1 MTDIPH
7 EVGASRAPNEKTFET
22 MTQTPRKARLEI
34 RQAKVS
40 DVRAIADLV
49 RRAYDDLPA
58 YTHGEIRG
66 QLNNYP
72 EGCFVAKLDGKL
84 VGYCASIRLSEK
96 LAFSDHSWDEI
107 TGNGFGS
114 RHNAKGEWLYGYE
127 MCVDPKVR
135 GTRIGRRLYEERRA
149 LAERLDLTGIVF
161 GGRMPNLRRHW
172 RKVEGPQ
179 DYLDKVIDSK
189 IHDPVLRFQLANGF
203 EPQGILEKY
212 LPEDKRSKAFAVRM
226 VWRNPYVDTDAPPKH
241 RIPRDVEGVRI
252 ATCQLQ
258 ARAVSGFDEFMKHIK
273 YFVDVASDYDSDFI
287 VFPELFTLML
297 LSAEEKE
304 LTPMEAIEAL
314 SRYTPRIRTALS
326 ELALNYN
333 INIIGGSHP
342 TRLDDGDI
350 HNIAYV
356 CLRDGSIHAQEKIH
370 PTPNEAYWWNIKGGD
385 SIDAIPTDC
394 GPIGVMICYDSEFPE
409 LARRLVDEG
418 ARIIFIPFCTDS
430 RQGYMR
436 VRYCAQARAIENQCF
451 TVMSGN
457 VGNLPNVANMDI
469 QYAQSCILTPCDFP
483 FARDGIAAEAS
494 ENVETLTIS
503 DVNLADLSWARAEG
517 TVQNLADRR
526 FDLYQI
532 KWDKRVG
539 KVTDQIGK
547 APKEAASQDTAPTG
561 PPTPGGG

>member
-1 MTDIPH
+1 MPIERKHTGDDPI
-7 EVGASRAPNEKTFET
+7 ATTAKT
-22 MTQTPRKARLEI
+22 KARLEV
-34 RQAKVS
+34 RQAKLK
-40 DVRAIADLV
+40 DVPEIAELV
-49 RRAYDDLPA
+49 RRAYADLPP
-58 YTHGEIRG
+58 YTLGEIRG
-66 QLNNYP
+66 QLNNYR
-72 EGCFVAKLDGKL
+72 EGCFVAKLDGVI
-84 VGYCASIRLSEK
+84 VGYCASMRLK
-96 LAFSDHSWDEI
+96 ANVAMSDHSWDEV

-114 RHNAKGEWLYGYE
+114 RHDPTGDWLYGYE

-149 LAERLDLTGIVF
+149 LAERLDLAGIVF
-161 GGRMPNLRRHW
+161 GGRMPNLANAMRRK
-172 RKVEGPQ
+172 RNRAEGPE
-179 DYLDKVIDSK
+179 DYLEKVVDNK
-189 IHDPVLRFQLANGF
+189 IHAPVLRFQLANGF
-203 EPQGILEKY
+203 EPQGILQNY

-226 VWRNPYVDTDAPPKH
+226 VWRNPYVDADAPRKH
-241 RIPRDVEGVRI
+241 RLPRDVESVRI

-258 ARAVSGFDEFMKHIK
+258 ARAVSGFDEFMRHIE
-273 YFVDVASDYDSDFI
+273 YFVDVAADYESDFI
-287 VFPELFTLML
+287 LFPELFTLML

-304 LTPMEAIEAL
+304 LSPMEAIEAL
-314 SRYTPRIRTALS
+314 SDYTPKIRQKLS
-326 ELALNYN
+326 ELALNFN

-342 TRLDDGDI
+342 TRMEDGDI
-350 HNIAYV
+350 HNVAYV

-394 GPIGVMICYDSEFPE
+394 GPIGVLICYDSEFPE

-418 ARIIFIPFCTDS
+418 ARIIFVPFCTDS

-451 TVMSGN
+451 TVLSGN

-517 TVQNLADRR
+517 TVRNLADRR

-532 KWDKRVG
+532 EWDKRVG
-539 KVTDQIGK
+539 QVSPRIGE
-547 APKEAASQDTAPTG
+547 AESEAAGQDSKPMG
-561 PPTPGGG
+561 PHTPGGG

>member
-1 MTDIPH
+1 MHTGDDPISTTD
-7 EVGASRAPNEKTFET
+7 KT
-22 MTQTPRKARLEI
+22 KARLEV
-34 RQAKVS
+34 RQAKLK
-40 DVRAIADLV
+40 DVPDIAELV
-49 RRAYDDLPA
+49 RRAYVDLPP
-58 YTHGEIRG
+58 YKLGEIRG
-66 QLNNYP
+66 QLNNYR
-72 EGCFVAKLDGKL
+72 EGCFVAKLDGVI
-84 VGYCASIRLSEK
+84 VGYCASMRLK
-96 LAFSDHSWDEI
+96 ANVAMSDHSWDEV

-114 RHNAKGEWLYGYE
+114 RHDPTGDWLYGYE

-149 LAERLDLTGIVF
+149 LAERLDLSGIVF
-161 GGRMPNLRRHW
+161 GGRMPNLANAMRRK
-172 RKVEGPQ
+172 RNRAEGPE
-179 DYLDKVIDSK
+179 DYLEKVVDNK

-203 EPQGILEKY
+203 EPQGILQNY

-226 VWRNPYVDTDAPPKH
+226 VWRNPYVDADAPRKH
-241 RIPRDVEGVRI
+241 RMPRDVESVRI

-258 ARAVSGFDEFMKHIK
+258 ARAVSGFDEFMRHVE
-273 YFVDVASDYDSDFI
+273 YFVDVASDYESDFI
-287 VFPELFTLML
+287 LFPELFTLML

-304 LTPMEAIEAL
+304 LSPIEAIEAL
-314 SRYTPRIRTALS
+314 SEYTPKIRQKLS

-342 TRLDDGDI
+342 TRMDDGDI
-350 HNIAYV
+350 HNVAYV

-394 GPIGVMICYDSEFPE
+394 GPIGVLICYDSEFPE

-418 ARIIFIPFCTDS
+418 ARIIFVPFCTDS

-451 TVMSGN
+451 TVLSGN

-517 TVQNLADRR
+517 TVRNLADRR

-532 KWDKRVG
+532 EWDKRVG
-539 KVTDQIGK
+539 QISPRIGE
-547 APKEAASQDTAPTG
+547 AEAEAAGQDAAPRG
-561 PPTPGGG
+561 PHTPGGG

>member
-1 MTDIPH
+1 MATKS
-7 EVGASRAPNEKTFET
+7 E
-22 MTQTPRKARLEI
+22 ARLEV
-34 RQAKVS
+34 RQAQSS

-49 RRAYDDLPA
+49 RRAYSDMPA

-72 EGCFVAKLDGKL
+72 EGCFVAKMDGKL
-84 VGYCASIRLSEK
+84 VGYCASMRLSER
-96 LAFSDHSWDEI
+96 LAFAENSWDEV

-114 RHNAKGEWLYGYE
+114 RHNAKGAWLYGYE
-127 MCVDPKVR
+127 MCVDPKSR

-149 LAERLDLTGIVF
+149 LAERLELEGIIF
-161 GGRMPNLRRHW
+161 GGRMPGLAKAMRRKTN
-172 RKVEGPQ
+172 RADTPDE
-179 DYLDKVIDSK
+179 YLQMVLDSK

-203 EPQGILEKY
+203 EPQGVIDSY
-212 LPEDKRSKAFAVRM
+212 LPEDKQSKAFAVRM
-226 VWRNPYVDTDAPPKH
+226 VWRNPYVDSDSPKKH
-241 RIPRDVEGVRI
+241 RVPRDVESVRI

-258 ARAVSGFDEFMKHIK
+258 ARAVTGFDEFMKHVE
-273 YFVDVASDYDSDFI
+273 YFVDVAADYEADFI

-297 LSAEEKE
+297 LSAEEEE
-304 LTPMEAIEAL
+304 LSPMEAIEAL
-314 SRYTPRIRTALS
+314 SKYTPKIRTALS
-326 ELALNYN
+326 EMALNYN

-356 CLRDGSIHAQEKIH
+356 CLRDGSIHSQEKIH

-385 SIDAIPTDC
+385 SIDAIQTDC
-394 GPIGVMICYDSEFPE
+394 GPIGVLICYDSEFPE

-418 ARIIFIPFCTDS
+418 ARIIFVPFCTDS

-436 VRYCAQARAIENQCF
+436 VRYCAQARAIENQCY
-451 TVMSGN
+451 VVLSGN
-457 VGNLPNVANMDI
+457 VGNLPNVGNMDI

-526 FDLYQI
+526 FDLYRI
-532 KWDKRVG
+532 EWDKRVG
-539 KVTDQIGK
+539 QVTPRIGDTTDD
-547 APKEAASQDTAPTG
+547 EHEGESQPMG
-561 PPTPGGG
+561 RHSPGGG

>member
-1 MTDIPH
+1 MT
-7 EVGASRAPNEKTFET
+7 EKRRTAK
-22 MTQTPRKARLEI
+22 RSKARLEV
-34 RQAKVS
+34 RQAELG

-49 RRAYDDLPA
+49 RRVYEDMPA

-84 VGYCASIRLSEK
+84 VGYCATMRLSEH
-96 LAFSDHSWDEI
+96 LALSDQNWDTM

-114 RHNAKGEWLYGYE
+114 RHNAKGDWLYGYE
-127 MCVDPKVR
+127 MCVDPKTR

-161 GGRMPNLRRHW
+161 GGRMPGYARATRRKTN
-172 RKVEGPQ
+172 RAESPEE
-179 DYLDKVIDSK
+179 YLDMVLEGK

-203 EPQGILEKY
+203 EPQGILEGY
-212 LPEDKRSKAFAVRM
+212 LPEDKASKTNAVRM
-226 VWRNPYVDTDAPPKH
+226 VWRNPYVDSDAPPKH
-241 RIPRDVEGVRI
+241 RVPRDVESVRI

-258 ARAVSGFDEFMKHIK
+258 ARAVSDFDEFMRQVE
-273 YFVDVASDYDSDFI
+273 YFVDVAADYEADFI

-304 LTPMEAIEAL
+304 LNPAEAIEAL
-314 SRYTPRIRTALS
+314 SRYTPRIRKQLS
-326 ELALNYN
+326 EMALNFN

-342 TRLDDGDI
+342 TRMDDGDI

-356 CLRDGSIHAQEKIH
+356 CLRDGSIHTQEKIH

-385 SIDAIPTDC
+385 SIDAIQTDC
-394 GPIGVMICYDSEFPE
+394 GPIGVLICYDSEFPE
-409 LARRLVDEG
+409 LARRLTDEG
-418 ARIIFIPFCTDS
+418 ARIIFVPFCTDS

-436 VRYCAQARAIENQCF
+436 VRYCAAARAIENQCYV
-451 TVMSGN
+451 VMSGN

-526 FDLYQI
+526 FDLYRI
-532 KWDKRVG
+532 EWDKRVG
-539 KVTDQIGK
+539 QVSPRIGEEQSGD
-547 APKEAASQDTAPTG
+547 APPHGRHA
-561 PPTPGGG
+561 PGGG

>member
-1 MTDIPH
+1 MT
-7 EVGASRAPNEKTFET
+7 
-22 MTQTPRKARLEI
+22 KARLEI
-34 RQAKVS
+34 RQAELK

-49 RRAYDDLPA
+49 RRVYDDMPA

-66 QLNNYP
+66 QINNYP

-84 VGYCASIRLSEK
+84 VGYCATMRLSERV
-96 LAFSDHSWDEI
+96 AFSNHSWDEV

-114 RHNAKGEWLYGYE
+114 RHNAKGDWLYGYE
-127 MCVDPKVR
+127 MCVDPKTR

-161 GGRMPNLRRHW
+161 GGRMPGFARATRRKRNRAETAEH
-172 RKVEGPQ
+172 
-179 DYLDKVIDSK
+179 YLDMVLEGK

-203 EPQGILEKY
+203 EAQGVIEAY
-212 LPEDKRSKAFAVRM
+212 LPEDKASKANAVRM
-226 VWRNPYVDTDAPPKH
+226 VWRNPYVDSDSPPKH
-241 RIPRDVEGVRI
+241 RVPRDVESVRI

-258 ARAVSGFDEFMKHIK
+258 ARAVSGFDEFMQQIE
-273 YFVDVASDYDSDFI
+273 YFVDVAADYEADFI

-304 LTPMEAIEAL
+304 LGPAESIEAL
-314 SRYTPRIRTALS
+314 SRFTPRLRTRLS
-326 ELALNYN
+326 ELALSYN

-342 TRLDDGDI
+342 TRMDDGDI
-350 HNIAYV
+350 HNVAYV

-385 SIDAIPTDC
+385 SIDAIQTDC
-394 GPIGVMICYDSEFPE
+394 GPIGVLICYDSEFPE
-409 LARRLVDEG
+409 LARRLTDEG
-418 ARIIFIPFCTDS
+418 ARIIFVPFCTDS

-436 VRYCAQARAIENQCF
+436 VRYCAQARAIENQCYV
-451 TVMSGN
+451 VMSGN

-526 FDLYQI
+526 FDLYRI
-532 KWDKRVG
+532 EWDKRVG
-539 KVTDQIGK
+539 QVTGRIGDDSD
-547 APKEAASQDTAPTG
+547 APSAG
-561 PPTPGGG
+561 PHGGRGG

>member
-1 MTDIPH
+1 MSTTD
-7 EVGASRAPNEKTFET
+7 KT
-22 MTQTPRKARLEI
+22 KARLEV
-34 RQAKVS
+34 RQAKLK
-40 DVRAIADLV
+40 DVPAIAELV
-49 RRAYDDLPA
+49 RRAYVDLPP
-58 YTHGEIRG
+58 YTLGEIRG
-66 QLNNYP
+66 QLNNYR
-72 EGCFVAKLDGKL
+72 EGCFVAKLDGVI
-84 VGYCASIRLSEK
+84 VGYCASMRLNARVA
-96 LAFSDHSWDEI
+96 LSDHTWDEI

-114 RHNAKGEWLYGYE
+114 RHDPTGEWLYGYE

-135 GTRIGRRLYEERRA
+135 GTRIGRRLYEERRS

-161 GGRMPNLRRHW
+161 GGRMPGLANAMRRK
-172 RKVEGPQ
+172 RNNAEGPQ
-179 DYLDKVIDSK
+179 DYLEKVIDNK

-203 EPQGILEKY
+203 EPQGILENY
-212 LPEDKRSKAFAVRM
+212 LPEDKKSKAFAVKM
-226 VWRNPYVDTDAPPKH
+226 VWRNPYVDADAPRKH
-241 RIPRDVEGVRI
+241 RIPRDVESVRI

-258 ARAVSGFDEFMKHIK
+258 ARAVSGFDEFMRHVE
-273 YFVDVASDYDSDFI
+273 YFVDVAADYESDFI
-287 VFPELFTLML
+287 LFPELFTLML

-304 LTPMEAIEAL
+304 LSPMEAIEAL
-314 SRYTPRIRTALS
+314 SEYTPQIRQKLS

-342 TRLDDGDI
+342 TRMDDGDI
-350 HNIAYV
+350 HNVAYV

-394 GPIGVMICYDSEFPE
+394 GPIGVLICYDSEFPE

-418 ARIIFIPFCTDS
+418 ARIIFVPFCTDS

-451 TVMSGN
+451 TVLSGN

-517 TVQNLADRR
+517 TVRNLADRR

-532 KWDKRVG
+532 EWDKRVG
-539 KVTDQIGK
+539 QVSQRIGEVES
-547 APKEAASQDTAPTG
+547 EAAGQDSKPVG
-561 PPTPGGG
+561 PKSPGGG

>member
-1 MTDIPH
+1 MSIERKHTGDDPISTTD
-7 EVGASRAPNEKTFET
+7 KT
-22 MTQTPRKARLEI
+22 KARLEV
-34 RQAKVS
+34 RQAKLK
-40 DVRAIADLV
+40 DVPDIAELV
-49 RRAYDDLPA
+49 RRAYVDLPP
-58 YTHGEIRG
+58 YKLGEIRG
-66 QLNNYP
+66 QLNNYR
-72 EGCFVAKLDGKL
+72 EGCFVAKLDGVI
-84 VGYCASIRLSEK
+84 VGYCASMRLK
-96 LAFSDHSWDEI
+96 ANVAMSDHSWDEV

-114 RHNAKGEWLYGYE
+114 RHDPTGDWLYGYE

-149 LAERLDLTGIVF
+149 LAERLDLSGIVF
-161 GGRMPNLRRHW
+161 GGRMPNLANAMRRK
-172 RKVEGPQ
+172 RNRAEGPE
-179 DYLDKVIDSK
+179 DYLEKVVDNK

-203 EPQGILEKY
+203 EPQGILENY

-226 VWRNPYVDTDAPPKH
+226 VWRNPYVDADAPRKH
-241 RIPRDVEGVRI
+241 RLPRDVESVRI

-258 ARAVSGFDEFMKHIK
+258 ARAVSGFDEFMRHVE
-273 YFVDVASDYDSDFI
+273 YFVDVASDYESDFI
-287 VFPELFTLML
+287 LFPELFTLML

-304 LTPMEAIEAL
+304 LSPIEAIEAL
-314 SRYTPRIRTALS
+314 SEYTPKIRQKLS

-342 TRLDDGDI
+342 TRMDDGDI
-350 HNIAYV
+350 HNVAYV

-394 GPIGVMICYDSEFPE
+394 GPIGVLICYDSEFPE

-418 ARIIFIPFCTDS
+418 ARIIFVPFCTDS

-451 TVMSGN
+451 TVLSGN

-517 TVQNLADRR
+517 TVRNLADRR

-532 KWDKRVG
+532 EWDKRVG
-539 KVTDQIGK
+539 QISPRIGE
-547 APKEAASQDTAPTG
+547 AEAEAAGQDAAPRG
-561 PPTPGGG
+561 PHTPGGG

>member
-1 MTDIPH
+1 MPIERKSTGDDPI
-7 EVGASRAPNEKTFET
+7 ATTAKT
-22 MTQTPRKARLEI
+22 KARLEV
-34 RQAKVS
+34 RQAKLK
-40 DVRAIADLV
+40 DVPEIAELV
-49 RRAYDDLPA
+49 RRAYADLPP
-58 YTHGEIRG
+58 YTLGEIRG
-66 QLNNYP
+66 QLNNYR
-72 EGCFVAKLDGKL
+72 EGCFVAKLDGVI
-84 VGYCASIRLSEK
+84 VGYCASMRLK
-96 LAFSDHSWDEI
+96 ANVAMSDHSWDEV

-114 RHNAKGEWLYGYE
+114 RHDPTGDWLYGYE

-149 LAERLDLTGIVF
+149 LAERLDLAGIVF
-161 GGRMPNLRRHW
+161 GGRMPNLANAMRRK
-172 RKVEGPQ
+172 RNRAEGPE
-179 DYLDKVIDSK
+179 DYLEKVVDNK

-203 EPQGILEKY
+203 EPQGILQNY

-226 VWRNPYVDTDAPPKH
+226 VWRNPYVDADAPRKH
-241 RIPRDVEGVRI
+241 RLPRDVESVRI

-258 ARAVSGFDEFMKHIK
+258 ARAVSGFDEFMRHIE
-273 YFVDVASDYDSDFI
+273 YFVDVAADYESDFI
-287 VFPELFTLML
+287 LFPELFTLML

-304 LTPMEAIEAL
+304 LSPMEAIEAL
-314 SRYTPRIRTALS
+314 SDYTPKIRQKLS
-326 ELALNYN
+326 ELALNFN

-342 TRLDDGDI
+342 TRMEDGDI
-350 HNIAYV
+350 HNVAYV

-394 GPIGVMICYDSEFPE
+394 GPIGVLICYDSEFPE

-418 ARIIFIPFCTDS
+418 ARIIFVPFCTDS

-451 TVMSGN
+451 TVLSGN

-517 TVQNLADRR
+517 TVRNLADRR

-532 KWDKRVG
+532 EWDKRVG
-539 KVTDQIGK
+539 QVSPRIGE
-547 APKEAASQDTAPTG
+547 AESEAAGQDSKPMG
-561 PPTPGGG
+561 PHTPGGG